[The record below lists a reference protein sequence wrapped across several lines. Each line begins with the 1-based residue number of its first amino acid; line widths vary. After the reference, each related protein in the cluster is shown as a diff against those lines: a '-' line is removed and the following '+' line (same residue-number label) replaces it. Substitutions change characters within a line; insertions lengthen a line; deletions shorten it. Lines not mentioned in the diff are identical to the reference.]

1 MNLTGLTA
9 VPLAEILQSPQQ
21 RLLAYP
27 DERVGCDRISELS
40 DLGITAIYDWG
51 PKQIQGWHCLGLG
64 YCGLVLLAQHQDQQ
78 IALKVRRAD
87 ASRPSFAQEASMLT
101 LANTHQ
107 VGPQL
112 LGSSPNFLLM
122 DHVVGQPLLVWLQ
135 SFQALTHTTLQSQLT
150 QLLWQ
155 AFQLDQASLDH
166 GNLRCVTAHSIVTT
180 QGPVLL
186 DFSSASTT
194 RRPANVTSL
203 TQGLFWGTTVASLL
217 VPHWF
222 HPDQQHCIERLR
234 HYKHHPTSENFQRL
248 LDLLF
253 DP

>member
-180 QGPVLL
+180 QGPVYWI
-186 DFSSASTT
+186 SA
-194 RRPANVTSL
+194 
-203 TQGLFWGTTVASLL
+203 
-217 VPHWF
+217 VPVQRG
-222 HPDQQHCIERLR
+222 DQQM
-234 HYKHHPTSENFQRL
+234 
-248 LDLLF
+248 
-253 DP
+253 